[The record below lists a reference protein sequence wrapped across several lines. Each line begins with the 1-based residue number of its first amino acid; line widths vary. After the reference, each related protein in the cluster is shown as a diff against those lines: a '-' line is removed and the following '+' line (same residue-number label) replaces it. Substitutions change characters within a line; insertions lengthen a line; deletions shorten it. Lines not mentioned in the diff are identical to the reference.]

1 MRLDRYLC
9 ELNTGSRSQ
18 VREFIRKGFVSVNGR
33 AARSADQK
41 IDEQKDQV
49 VFQGKLLTYRKFVYY
64 MLNKPGG
71 VVSATRDNTA
81 GTVVGLLAAEGR
93 RDLFPVGRLDKD
105 TEGLLLL
112 TNDGELAHRLLS
124 PKKHVDKTY
133 QVTAARALSEED
145 IRQLEQGVDIGED
158 RQTLPAKVE
167 VLAENVIHLTIQ
179 EGRYHQVKRMMQAVG
194 NQVTALK
201 RIRFGNID
209 LDEGLAPGEYRP
221 LTPQEEKRLHES

>member
-33 AARSADQK
+33 VARSADQR
-41 IDEQKDQV
+41 IDERKDQV
-49 VFQGKLLTYRKFVYY
+49 AFQGRLLTYRKFVYY

-81 GTVVGLLAAEGR
+81 GTVVELLAAEDR
-93 RDLFPVGRLDKD
+93 KDLFPVGRLDKD

-158 RQTLPAKVE
+158 RLTLPAKVE

-179 EGRYHQVKRMMQAVG
+179 EGRYHQVKRMMQAVS